1 MIGMVPTKMFFDRK
15 PVMRAAGRA
24 TRRVLS
30 RFGAFVRTT
39 ARSSIRRR
47 KRVSDPGQPPSSHS
61 GHLKRG
67 ILFGYDARRDSVV
80 IGPMPFN
87 AKNSQDAL
95 EMLEHGGTTWR
106 RLGTRRNRRRVRAT
120 YKPRPFMGPAM
131 EKEKPKLPQMWRDS
145 VR

>member
-1 MIGMVPTKMFFDRK
+1 MIGMVSSKMFFDRK

-30 RFGAFVRTT
+30 RFGAFVRRT

-47 KRVSDPGQPPSSHS
+47 KRVSDPGQPPSSHA
-61 GHLKRG
+61 GDLRQG
-67 ILFGYDARRDSVV
+67 ILFGYDDRRDSVV
-80 IGPMPFN
+80 IGPRPFN

-106 RLGTRRNRRRVRAT
+106 RFGYGSRRRRVRAT
-120 YKPRPFMGPAM
+120 YQARPFMGPAM
-131 EKEKPKLPQMWRDS
+131 EKEEPKLPQMWRDS